1 MRWFMDPFYRLLEG
15 GRHPAAAEIAGR
27 PPGASDFSELEG
39 ARQALLVSFKR
50 NGEAV
55 STPVNCALTE
65 DGRLYFRSEPHTAK
79 MKRMARCPRVL
90 VGPCNVRG
98 RPRGPLAEGRA
109 RVLPAEASQSAY
121 EAIRANWSPMVW
133 PSEMAMDRVGVEV
146 AYVEVVSAGSDER
159 APAVVGDA

>member
-15 GRHPAAAEIAGR
+15 GRHPAAAEIAAR

-55 STPVNCALTE
+55 STPVNCALAE
-65 DGRLYFRSEPHTAK
+65 DGKLYFRSEPHTAK
-79 MKRMARCPRVL
+79 MKRMARTPRVL

-98 RPRGPLAEGRA
+98 KPRGSLAEGRA
-109 RVLPAEASQSAY
+109 RILPAEESQPAY

-133 PSEMAMDRVGVEV
+133 PSEMAMDRLGVEV
-146 AYVEVVSAGSDER
+146 AYVEVVSTGSDER